1 MKALIKEIREEA
13 YRNNAVLLVSVI
25 PSPIQVYPDVYNYM
39 LQRTYAGNK
48 AVGSYLKDPAKPQR
62 IISEICEEF
71 KIPYLDLR
79 QTLIQNNAKELY
91 IPADGH
97 FTKDGHA
104 VVAQELATFVVKHSG
119 RDQNRNL
126 SR

>member
-25 PSPIQVYPDVYNYM
+25 PSPFQVYPDVYDHM
-39 LQRTYAGNK
+39 LRGTYAGNK
-48 AVGSYLKDPAKPQR
+48 AVASYLKDPAKPQR
-62 IISEICEEF
+62 SISEICEEF

-79 QTLIQNNAKELY
+79 PILIQNNAKELY

-97 FTKDGHA
+97 FSKEGHA
-104 VVAQELATFVVKHSG
+104 VVAQQLATFVIKHSG
-119 RDQNRNL
+119 RD
-126 SR
+126 